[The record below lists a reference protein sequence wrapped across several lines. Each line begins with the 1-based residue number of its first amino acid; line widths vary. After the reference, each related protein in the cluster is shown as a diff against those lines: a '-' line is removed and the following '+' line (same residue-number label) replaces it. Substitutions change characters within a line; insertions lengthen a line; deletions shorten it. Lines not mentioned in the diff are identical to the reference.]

1 MAGLAPLSPPS
12 PLCRRARAR
21 AFARYYV
28 TNLLDVGFGLYLV
41 AGEFPTKH
49 ADMLDKHAAWDAA
62 PECGRRVAAS
72 KQRTWWTWSRL
83 PAAQPGP
90 FSGDVTSFTGFALA
104 KQPLPG
110 SAFAEAAGGWR
121 YRGQAGDAGVSASIE
136 PLQAFAFCKWA
147 LALLGLA
154 DSADVSLSE
163 AQVCVSAPSGSRA
176 RISKMRA
183 RDTPLPPPQAV
194 HAILIAQARL
204 CKCVCMPADHQAKH
218 NGNHAG
224 DGPARL
230 HDPQGRRHSP
240 NNKYICSFCVD
251 GAKLGYKWEC
261 PKTNRA

>member
-1 MAGLAPLSPPS
+1 
-12 PLCRRARAR
+12 
-21 AFARYYV
+21 
-28 TNLLDVGFGLYLV
+28 
-41 AGEFPTKH
+41 
-49 ADMLDKHAAWDAA
+49 MLDKHAAWDAA

-163 AQVCVSAPSGSRA
+163 ARVRVSAPSGSRA

-183 RDTPLPPPQAV
+183 RDPPPTTPGRPRDFNRASATMQV
-194 HAILIAQARL
+194 R
-204 CKCVCMPADHQAKH
+204 M
-218 NGNHAG
+218 HAG
-224 DGPARL
+224 RPPGEAQRQP
-230 HDPQGRRHSP
+230 RRRRSRALERSP
-240 NNKYICSFCVD
+240 GSQALAEQQVHLLVLRRRREA
-251 GAKLGYKWEC
+251 GLQMGVS
-261 PKTNRA
+261 